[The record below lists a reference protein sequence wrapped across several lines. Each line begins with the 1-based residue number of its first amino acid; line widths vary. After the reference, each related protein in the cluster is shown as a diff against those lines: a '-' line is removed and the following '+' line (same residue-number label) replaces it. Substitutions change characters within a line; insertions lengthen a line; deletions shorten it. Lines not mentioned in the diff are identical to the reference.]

1 MPSIPFPKKALTLRE
16 QVELLRRRGM
26 SITDDAKAEH
36 YLGFINYYRLA
47 AYWLPFEAA
56 HATHTFRPGTTF
68 DLVLDHYVFDR
79 NLRVLLI
86 DAIER
91 VEVAVRTQFAY
102 QLAHAYGPH
111 ALLEAGL
118 FQAKAQRWS
127 YRGNRQ
133 ALEQEV
139 RDSKETF
146 VQHLRDK
153 YAEPLPPVWAAV
165 EIMTLGQLSKW
176 YANLEHRRDRNLV
189 AHVFDFDEANLV
201 SFLHH
206 LVFVRNL
213 CAHHSRV
220 WNRQF
225 TFSLK
230 IPRHRPVAVLV
241 SLNPAAPKKLY
252 NTLVILAYFLETVS
266 PGHHWKQRLQDLLRD
281 HSVSEAEMGFPAD
294 WRTRG
299 IWK

>member
-1 MPSIPFPKKALTLRE
+1 MPSVPFPKKALTLRE
-16 QVELLRRRGM
+16 QVELLRSRGM
-26 SITDDAKAEH
+26 TVADEALAEH

-47 AYWLPFEAA
+47 AYCLPFEAD
-56 HATHTFRPGTTF
+56 HTTHTFQSGTTF
-68 DLVLDHYVFDR
+68 ERVLDHYVFDR

-111 ALLEAGL
+111 ALLEARL
-118 FQAKAQRWS
+118 FRGKGSRWS
-127 YRGNRQ
+127 YREDRQ
-133 ALEQEV
+133 KLEREV
-139 RDSKETF
+139 RDSRETF
-146 VQHLRDK
+146 VQHLREK
-153 YAEPLPPVWAAV
+153 YAESLPPIWAAV

-176 YANLEHRRDRNLV
+176 YANLARSGDRNLV
-189 AHVFDFDEANLV
+189 ARVFDFDETNLA

-206 LVFVRNL
+206 LVIVRNL

-230 IPRHRPVAVLV
+230 IPRQRPVAVRS
-241 SLNPAAPKKLY
+241 SLNPAAQRKLY
-252 NTLVILAYFLETVS
+252 NTLVILAFFLDTVS
-266 PGHHWKQRLQDLLRD
+266 PGHHWKRRLQDLLQD
-281 HSVSEAEMGFPAD
+281 HSVCEAEMGFPAD
-294 WRTRG
+294 WRTRA

>member
-1 MPSIPFPKKALTLRE
+1 MPSIPFPKQALTLRE
-16 QVELLRRRGM
+16 QVELLRLRGM

-47 AYWLPFEAA
+47 AYWLPFEAD
-56 HATHTFRPGTTF
+56 HSTHTFRPGTTF

-102 QLAHAYGPH
+102 RLAHAYGPH
-111 ALLEAGL
+111 ALLDPGL
-118 FQAKAQRWS
+118 FQAKASGWS
-127 YRGNRQ
+127 YRRFCQ
-133 ALEQEV
+133 SLEQDV
-139 RDSKETF
+139 QDSKETF
-146 VQHLRDK
+146 VEHLRSK

-176 YANLEHRRDRNLV
+176 FANLKHGSDRNRV
-189 AHVFDFDEANLV
+189 AHVFDFDELNFV

-206 LVFVRNL
+206 LVFIRNL

-225 TFSLK
+225 AFSFK
-230 IPRHRPVAVLV
+230 IPRHRPVAVLS
-241 SLNPAAPKKLY
+241 SLNSAAPKKLY
-252 NTLVILAYFLETVS
+252 NTLVMLAYLLDKVS
-266 PGHHWKQRLQDLLRD
+266 PGHHWKQRLRDLLRD
-281 HSVSEAEMGFPAD
+281 HAVSQTAMGFPAD
-294 WRTRG
+294 WPNRA
-299 IWK
+299 IWQ

>member
-1 MPSIPFPKKALTLRE
+1 MPDIPFPKTALTLRE
-16 QVELLRRRGM
+16 QVELLRSRGM
-26 SITDDAKAEH
+26 SITDDAIAEH

-47 AYWLPFEAA
+47 AYWLPFEAD
-56 HATHTFRPGTTF
+56 HETHTFRPGTTF

-102 QLAHAYGPH
+102 RLAHAYGPH
-111 ALLEAGL
+111 ALLDSEL
-118 FQAKAQRWS
+118 FHATARKWS
-127 YRGNRQ
+127 YRGYRQ
-133 ALEQEV
+133 SLEKEFQ
-139 RDSKETF
+139 DSKETF
-146 VQHLRDK
+146 VEHFRTK

-176 YANLEHRRDRNLV
+176 YANLEHRSDRNLV
-189 AHVFDFDEANLV
+189 AHVFDFDESNLV
-201 SFLHH
+201 TFLHH
-206 LVFVRNL
+206 LVIVRNL

-225 TFSLK
+225 AFPLK
-230 IPRHRPVAVLV
+230 IPRDRPVAVLSSV
-241 SLNPAAPKKLY
+241 NHGAPRKLY
-252 NTLVILAYFLETVS
+252 NTLVMLAYFLDTVS
-266 PGHHWKQRLQDLLRD
+266 PGHHWKQRLRDLLRD
-281 HSVSEAEMGFPAD
+281 HAVSAAQMGFPTD
-294 WRTRG
+294 WHNRA

>member
-1 MPSIPFPKKALTLRE
+1 MPSIPFPKQALTLRE
-16 QVELLRRRGM
+16 QVELLRSRGM

-47 AYWLPFEAA
+47 AYWLPFEAD
-56 HATHTFRPGTTF
+56 HSTHTFRPGTTF

-91 VEVAVRTQFAY
+91 VEVAVRTQFAF

-111 ALLEAGL
+111 ALLDPEL
-118 FQAKAQRWS
+118 FNATGPRWS

-133 ALEQEV
+133 TLEQEV
-139 RDSKETF
+139 RDSRETF
-146 VQHLRDK
+146 VQHLRET
-153 YAEPLPPVWAAV
+153 YSEPLPPIWAAV

-176 YANLEHRRDRNLV
+176 YANLKHGSDRNLV
-189 AHVFDFDEANLV
+189 ARVFDFDESNLV

-206 LVFVRNL
+206 LVIVRNL

-220 WNRQF
+220 WNRLF
-225 TFSLK
+225 AFLFK
-230 IPRHRPVAVLV
+230 LPRHRPAVLV
-241 SLNPAAPKKLY
+241 SSLNRDAPKKLY
-252 NTLVILAYFLETVS
+252 NTLVTLAYLLDTIS
-266 PGHHWKQRLQDLLRD
+266 PDHHWKQRLRDLLRD
-281 HSVSEAEMGFPAD
+281 HAISESEMGFPKD
-294 WRTRG
+294 WHNRA